1 MDYKSKRW
9 IRIRRAILA
18 RDGYMCQESKRFG
31 KNVPANT
38 VHHIFPADEF
48 PQYAFAEWN
57 LISLSAKVHDE
68 MHDRNSNKLT
78 QKGLDLQRRTA
89 RQHQFVNVLNL

>member
-9 IRIRRAILA
+9 LRIREAILA
-18 RDGYMCQESKRFG
+18 RDGYICQESKRFG
-31 KNVPANT
+31 KNVSANT

-57 LISLSAKVHDE
+57 LISLAAKVHDE
-68 MHDRNSNKLT
+68 MHDRNSGKLT

-89 RQHQFVNVLNL
+89 RQHPIVELTL